1 MVSPKTEFSRALKQ
15 LSSKQE
21 RFQTS
26 YIRFHFKKLKKQEQ
40 MKQKSAGERIYPTTD
55 QNRNVRNRKQTNDRN
70 YQ

>member
-1 MVSPKTEFSRALKQ
+1 
-15 LSSKQE
+15 
-21 RFQTS
+21 
-26 YIRFHFKKLKKQEQ
+26 